1 MLGSVTSQEISTL
14 DGAEETLWK
23 NKKIKKIINNNN
35 NKIVKNSNWFR
46 KYIITVIQSH

>member
-23 NKKIKKIINNNN
+23 NKKKIKKINN
-35 NKIVKNSNWFR
+35 NKIVKNSNQFR
-46 KYIITVIQSH
+46 KYIITGIQSH